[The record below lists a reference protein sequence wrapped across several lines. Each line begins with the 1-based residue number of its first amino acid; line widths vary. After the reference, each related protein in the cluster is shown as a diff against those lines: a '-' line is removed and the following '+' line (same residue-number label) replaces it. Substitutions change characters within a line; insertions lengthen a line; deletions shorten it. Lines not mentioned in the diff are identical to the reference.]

1 MRIKSDF
8 VLREIA
14 GEYLI
19 VTIVKSEDDFNGL
32 ITVDEIGKFLWDNM
46 QGEFEIETLV
56 DRLTEEY
63 DVKREEAL
71 SDVTEFVDELKKKEI
86 VI

>member
-19 VTIVKSEDDFNGL
+19 VTIVKSQEDFNGL
-32 ITVDEIGKFLWDNM
+32 IMVDEIGKFLWDNM
-46 QGEFEIETLV
+46 QDEFEIETLV

-63 DVKREEAL
+63 DVKREEAV
-71 SDVTEFVDELKKKEI
+71 SDVTEFVGALKKKGI
-86 VI
+86 II